1 MPQNRH
7 PNIACRRKEIYLRA
21 QERLVPVRNR
31 SNPEARDRGHSTQEG
46 TVDDAPGEVA
56 DGDAVPLVVAVGVEV
71 DDDPL
76 AAVGAV
82 NVTTGGGV
90 EVEEVAAAIAG
101 RLAAPDTAGVPTRG
115 VAAIVERFTAP
126 EPVVAVCT
134 VAGPARVIR
143 SGSATRYGWAISVSY
158 PCVRNCYEMRRVA
171 ISPTDPRG
179 SGGHQAGEPQSP

>member
-1 MPQNRH
+1 VTAHAPKQAPEYSLPPERDLLKG
-7 PNIACRRKEIYLRA
+7 ARKIGASEKSF
-21 QERLVPVRNR
+21 QPR
-31 SNPEARDRGHSTQEG
+31 SPRPRTRTQEG

-134 VAGPARVIR
+134 VAGPARAIR

-158 PCVRNCYEMRRVA
+158 PCV
-171 ISPTDPRG
+171 SK
-179 SGGHQAGEPQSP
+179 SL